1 MFRWLRLSGR
11 QYLGFWVLGLVL
23 FALQELPYMVMPLV
37 RLEKNPIMEM
47 SESSLFLER
56 CEKILGTVCIALM
69 MFVIHENADFFSL
82 RTGREQLFFG
92 LAVAVLLLNFFGW
105 ALYFTGRQSLLVMML
120 FIVALPPLF
129 YVLVG
134 LWRSN
139 IPLAFTGSVFLAVH
153 FIHVLGNL
161 KMG

>member
-23 FALQELPYMVMPLV
+23 FALQEIPYMVMPLV

-105 ALYFTGRQSLLVMML
+105 ALYFTGRQSLFVMML

-139 IPLAFTGSVFLAVH
+139 IPLVFTGSVFLAVH

>member
-56 CEKILGTVCIALM
+56 CEKNLGTVCIALM

-82 RTGREQLFFG
+82 RTGRDFSDGPCILQDARACL
-92 LAVAVLLLNFFGW
+92 
-105 ALYFTGRQSLLVMML
+105 
-120 FIVALPPLF
+120 
-129 YVLVG
+129 
-134 LWRSN
+134 
-139 IPLAFTGSVFLAVH
+139 
-153 FIHVLGNL
+153 
-161 KMG
+161 

>member
-23 FALQELPYMVMPLV
+23 FALQEIPYMVMPLV

-56 CEKILGTVCIALM
+56 CERILGTVCIALM

-105 ALYFTGRQSLLVMML
+105 ALYFTGRQSLFVMML

-139 IPLAFTGSVFLAVH
+139 IPLVFTGSVFLAVH

>member
-1 MFRWLRLSGR
+1 
-11 QYLGFWVLGLVL
+11 
-23 FALQELPYMVMPLV
+23 
-37 RLEKNPIMEM
+37 
-47 SESSLFLER
+47 
-56 CEKILGTVCIALM
+56 
-69 MFVIHENADFFSL
+69 
-82 RTGREQLFFG
+82 
-92 LAVAVLLLNFFGW
+92 
-105 ALYFTGRQSLLVMML
+105 MML

-139 IPLAFTGSVFLAVH
+139 IPLVFTGSVFLAVH

>member
-23 FALQELPYMVMPLV
+23 FALQEIPYMVMPLV

-105 ALYFTGRQSLLVMML
+105 ALYFTGHQSLPVMML

-139 IPLAFTGSVFLAVH
+139 IPLVFTGSVFLAVH